1 MKQGLGRFEY
11 YLIELE
17 ELLAK
22 AAGTDNPALFLY
34 QNDVRTK
41 LFMLEG
47 LSKLYAGLH
56 NKKRFL
62 YALAY
67 FKSLEDLIGA
77 VDYYDNIAKD
87 FLKDAEM
94 PSTLRMFAE
103 EKKEHMLQALN
114 VLLAKKKWISPDL
127 YRTKKIRKKL
137 KGSDWQDPETEVK
150 SIKSFYKKA
159 IEKVT
164 AFYLETGV
172 EFTDIELQVHELR
185 RQLRWL
191 SIYPQAV
198 RGCIQ
203 FEDNNISTPEIAKYL
218 TPEILTSPFNIMPV
232 AGTNQHFVFVEKNY
246 FLALSFVINALGKI
260 KDNGLRIM
268 ATAEAVENTQFVNEE
283 VSLERAFTL
292 NHVEESGL
300 KDILKSAKEICEP
313 FFYEDN
319 LGKLL
324 IEETVES

>member
-47 LSKLYAGLH
+47 LAKLYAGLH

-62 YALAY
+62 YALEY

-103 EKKEHMLQALN
+103 EKKEHILQALN

-300 KDILKSAKEICEP
+300 KDILKNAKEICEP
-313 FFYEDN
+313 FFVEDN